1 MQSSLLIRA
10 KWHCIIKIG
19 FVKMLWNELYCEKC
33 YTNIIGLAALSI
45 LNIGFNFFVL
55 SCCRVA
61 SRQSSTGHSSGWGC
75 YHKDRGWLEKTQH
88 ALSLPGKILY
98 VDYSLPDT
106 FPGKLTPVMSCSLC
120 RFECFRVVEII
131 PAIPF
136 LMRKMIRE
144 AFIWLAL
151 AVLYSNHLPSHFS
164 VWNLP

>member
-1 MQSSLLIRA
+1 
-10 KWHCIIKIG
+10 
-19 FVKMLWNELYCEKC
+19 MLWNELYCEKC

-45 LNIGFNFFVL
+45 LNIRFNVFVL

-106 FPGKLTPVMSCSLC
+106 FPGKLTSVMRRSVCK
-120 RFECFRVVEII
+120 FECFRVVEIYI
-131 PAIPF
+131 LSSFYHPYQPFSCEKNDQRGFYLVGVGCFALKPFAIA
-136 LMRKMIRE
+136 KMD
-144 AFIWLAL
+144 L
-151 AVLYSNHLPSHFS
+151 S

>member
-1 MQSSLLIRA
+1 
-10 KWHCIIKIG
+10 
-19 FVKMLWNELYCEKC
+19 MLWNDLYCEKC

-88 ALSLPGKILY
+88 AHSLPGKILY

-106 FPGKLTPVMSCSLC
+106 FPDKQELYKSTFVLLS
-120 RFECFRVVEII
+120 II
-131 PAIPF
+131 PTIPF
-136 LMRKMIRE
+136 LKRKIIRE

-151 AVLYSNHLPSHFS
+151 AVLYSNHLPSQRWIWAFEIYLISEGESALLFS
-164 VWNLP
+164 I